1 MFSAMNVSS
10 PNPLLVASLLALPLG
25 LVSCSSDDDNGSSPG
40 PTTISSS
47 LSQLGLTTLA
57 TAVAAADLDDDLAT
71 DGPFTL
77 FAPTNAA
84 FDALDPATLTFLLDS
99 ANQAALVDVLNY
111 HVVAGELDSTAV
123 ATSGGLTSAQTGALL
138 VDAVGTDLYINNAR
152 VVTADNGATNG
163 VIHVIDTVLRIP
175 SETTSASLTTEGFT
189 TLVDLVGRAGLTAT
203 LDGNPFTVLAPSDA
217 AFAALQPP
225 VDLAFLQDPANVA
238 TLQQVLTN
246 HLIPGSNLTASAL
259 VGAGDAASQ
268 GGQRLFVGF
277 DAGMGATVNGSVNIT
292 DFNRPA
298 QGGLIHALDAVIAD
312 PGDAIQVAT
321 DAGVFT
327 SLVQEVDDAGLTA
340 TLQGTGPFTIFAPT
354 DTAFTNFLAAN
365 PGTTIFDAG
374 QEAALAMLLQYH
386 VLGDAIQADELG
398 GLTSVTTLESS
409 DIQIGDDGMGNLV
422 LSTDPGNP
430 GNVTSTVAGPN
441 VFANNAVIHVID
453 TVLVPPGFV
462 LP

>member
-1 MFSAMNVSS
+1 MKNQSSARFLLA
-10 PNPLLVASLLALPLG
+10 PLALMSVGLVACS
-25 LVSCSSDDDNGSSPG
+25 SSDDPAPLE
-40 PTTISSS
+40 PTTISST
-47 LSQLGLTTLA
+47 LSRLGLTTLA

-71 DGPFTL
+71 PGPFTL

-84 FDALDPATLTFLLDS
+84 FEALDPATLTFLLDP
-99 ANQAALVDVLNY
+99 ANQAALIDVLNY

-175 SETTSASLTTEGFT
+175 DQSLSASLTTEGYA

-225 VDLAFLQDPANVA
+225 VDLAFLQNPANVA
-238 TLQQVLTN
+238 TLQQILTN
-246 HLIPGSNLTASAL
+246 HLIPGANLTASTL

-277 DAGMGATVNGSVNIT
+277 TPGSAPTVNGTVNID

-298 QGGLIHALDAVIAD
+298 TGGLIHGLDAVIAD

-340 TLQGTGPFTIFAPT
+340 TLQGAGPFTIFAPT

-365 PGTTIFDAG
+365 PGTTLFDPG
-374 QEAALAMLLQYH
+374 QEAALAQLLQYH
-386 VLGDAIQADELG
+386 VLGDAIQADELS
-398 GLTSVTTLESS
+398 GLATVTTLETS
-409 DIQIGDDGMGNLV
+409 DITIGDDGMGTLV

-430 GNVTSTVAGPN
+430 GNVTSSVTGAN

-462 LP
+462 IP